1 MQALVR
7 AHLSVL
13 LNALYIALWLSDYQ
27 QGAASGTQ
35 NAAKDAQRSPLDTEQ
50 QLFSS
55 N

>member
-13 LNALYIALWLSDYQ
+13 LNALYIALWLSGCQ

-35 NAAKDAQRSPLDTEQ
+35 NAAKDAYGSHLDTEQ
-50 QLFSS
+50 HSS
-55 N
+55 L